1 MNNVKLL
8 QISDPTFWGF
18 NRQVDINKV
27 ASASELLDMFL
38 NIHEAFLLE
47 NNYIDLLNFFKSKK
61 ADYHIHGKSFEELK
75 EYTDTIYV
83 CRHPHQWVHERDNI
97 LR

>member
-1 MNNVKLL
+1 MNNFKLL

-18 NRQVDINKV
+18 NRQVDINKL
-27 ASASELLDMFL
+27 ASTSELLDTFL

-47 NNYIDLLNFFKSKK
+47 NNYIDLLNFFKLIKK
-61 ADYHIHGKSFEELK
+61 DYHIHGKSFEELK
-75 EYTDTIYV
+75 EYNDTIYI
-83 CRHPHQWVHERDNI
+83 CRHPHQWARERENI